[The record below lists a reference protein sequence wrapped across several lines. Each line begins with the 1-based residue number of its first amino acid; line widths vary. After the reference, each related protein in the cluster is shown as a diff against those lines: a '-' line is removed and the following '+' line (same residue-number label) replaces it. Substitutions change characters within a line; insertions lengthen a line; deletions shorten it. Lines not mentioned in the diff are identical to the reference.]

1 MPSRSNGGALVA
13 YALRETWSSP
23 TDILTIVLIIG
34 GDVVQKALAQ
44 TTGAPIIP
52 APVCFS
58 FGWVAYAFTALIGLV
73 GPGRLM
79 PDSDYSCKLIN
90 LESGYARD
98 NFSWAVGRVFRRFET
113 RWVSSDALVVEVF
126 STVGKAEWGPGEG
139 GKNGKATHGKQKHS
153 YAGRPIWGY
162 VRVLSYIV
170 ILVQL
175 GIAAIPF
182 GLYGNWGIFFV
193 AATGQALVFATTA
206 LPQWRVEK
214 LSCRKGS
221 KKNIALTRGNG
232 SRYVAVIL
240 GNGVGLDLEDLAG
253 AESPR
258 MKRAWLEHGLFVRR
272 RTNKRDAEGVAG
284 ETIHQAPGSDVE
296 VLTWKSQPID
306 LWATRLMCFILAV
319 LWIGFLICVT
329 ALAGDAW
336 YLMAVGALGMSQNA
350 IVAGVDFKSE
360 RYGMHLEKV
369 KSFGGRKVMESL
381 KSFETE
387 YPGNGKALV
396 DEFFPGSL
404 RPDEVEWWDRAEAT
418 YKELKQRLKEEKAK
432 AKREAEKEVESTIL
446 VA

>member
-1 MPSRSNGGALVA
+1 MPFRRDGSALVA
-13 YALRETWSSP
+13 SSLRATWSSP

-79 PDSDYSCKLIN
+79 PDPDYNCKLIN

-126 STVGKAEWGPGEG
+126 KTVGKAEWGPSEG
-139 GKNGKATHGKQKHS
+139 GKRARATNGKQRQS
-153 YAGRPIWGY
+153 YAGRPEWGY

-214 LSCRKGS
+214 LSCRKAS

-232 SRYVAVIL
+232 SRYVAVVL

-272 RTNKRDAEGVAG
+272 RKNRIDAEGLTG
-284 ETIHQAPGSDVE
+284 ETMHQAPGLDVE
-296 VLTWKSQPID
+296 VLTWKSQPMD
-306 LWATRLMCFILAV
+306 LWATRFMCFILAV

-336 YLMAVGALGMSQNA
+336 YLMAVGAIGMSQNA

-360 RYGMHLEKV
+360 RYGMHLERV
-369 KSFGGRKVMESL
+369 DSFGGRKVMESL
-381 KSFETE
+381 KNFETV

-418 YKELKQRLKEEKAK
+418 YNELKRKSKEEKAK
-432 AKREAEKEVESTIL
+432 AKREAEKEDQSTIL
-446 VA
+446 NA

>member
-1 MPSRSNGGALVA
+1 MPSRHDGGALVSS
-13 YALRETWSSP
+13 ALRETWSSP

-58 FGWVAYAFTALIGLV
+58 FGWVAYAFTALIGLA
-73 GPGRLM
+73 GSGRLM
-79 PDSDYSCKLIN
+79 PDPDYSCKLIN

-98 NFSWAVGRVFRRFET
+98 NFSWAVGRLFRRFET

-126 STVGKAEWGPGEG
+126 KTVGKAEWGPGARE
-139 GKNGKATHGKQKHS
+139 KSARATYGKQKHS

-162 VRVLSYIV
+162 VRVLSYTV

-214 LSCRKGS
+214 LSCRKAS

-258 MKRAWLEHGLFVRR
+258 MKRTWLEHGLFVRR
-272 RTNKRDAEGVAG
+272 RTNKSDAEGVAG
-284 ETIHQAPGSDVE
+284 EKIHQAPNIDVE

-306 LWATRLMCFILAV
+306 LWATRLMCFILAI

-329 ALAGDAW
+329 ALAKDAW

-381 KSFETE
+381 KNFETE

-404 RPDEVEWWDRAEAT
+404 RPDEVEWWDMAEAAF
-418 YKELKQRLKEEKAK
+418 KELKQKLKEEKAE
-432 AKREAEKEVESTIL
+432 ATREGEKDVKSIIL
-446 VA
+446 DA

>member
-1 MPSRSNGGALVA
+1 MSPNRNGGAIVA
-13 YALRETWSSP
+13 SALRNTWSSP

-44 TTGAPIIP
+44 TTGAPNIP

-79 PDSDYSCKLIN
+79 PDPDYSCKLIN

-98 NFSWAVGRVFRRFET
+98 NFSWAVSRVFRRFET
-113 RWVSSDALVVEVF
+113 RWVSSDAMVVEVF
-126 STVGKAEWGPGEG
+126 KTVGKAEWGPDGG
-139 GKNGKATHGKQKHS
+139 GKPGEATNSKQKQS
-153 YAGRPIWGY
+153 YAGRPVWGY
-162 VRVLSYIV
+162 VKVLSYIV

-193 AATGQALVFATTA
+193 AATGQALVLATTA

-232 SRYVAVIL
+232 SRYIAVIL

-258 MKRAWLEHGLFVRR
+258 MKRAWLEHGIFVRR
-272 RTNKRDAEGVAG
+272 HMNKRDDEGAAG
-284 ETIHQAPGSDVE
+284 ETSHHAPGLDVE

-306 LWATRLMCFILAV
+306 LWATRFMCFILAI

-329 ALAGDAW
+329 ALADDAW

-369 KSFGGRKVMESL
+369 ESFGGRKVMEAL
-381 KSFETE
+381 KNFEKE

-404 RPDEVEWWDRAEAT
+404 RPDEVEWWDTAEAT
-418 YKELKQRLKEEKAK
+418 YKESKQKLKEEKEK
-432 AKREAEKEVESTIL
+432 AKREAEKDIKSTTL
-446 VA
+446 DA

>member
-1 MPSRSNGGALVA
+1 MPFNREGGALVA
-13 YALRETWSSP
+13 SALRTTWSSP

-44 TTGAPIIP
+44 TTGAPNIP

-79 PDSDYSCKLIN
+79 PDPDYSCKLIN

-113 RWVSSDALVVEVF
+113 RWVSSEALVVEVF
-126 STVGKAEWGPGEG
+126 KTVGEAEWGPGEK
-139 GKNGKATHGKQKHS
+139 GKSEKATYGKQKQS
-153 YAGRPIWGY
+153 YAGRPVWGY
-162 VRVLSYIV
+162 VRVLSYVV

-175 GIAAIPF
+175 GIAAVPF
-182 GLYGNWGIFFV
+182 ALYGNWGIFFV
-193 AATGQALVFATTA
+193 AATGQGLVFATTA

-214 LSCRKGS
+214 LSCRKAS

-272 RTNKRDAEGVAG
+272 RGDKSDAEGVAG
-284 ETIHQAPGSDVE
+284 ETVHQAPGSDVE

-306 LWATRLMCFILAV
+306 LWATRFMCFILAI

-329 ALAGDAW
+329 ALADDAW

-369 KSFGGRKVMESL
+369 TSFGGRKVMESL
-381 KSFETE
+381 KNFEME

-404 RPDEVEWWDRAEAT
+404 RPDEVEWWNRAETT
-418 YKELKQRLKEEKAK
+418 YKELKQKLKDEKANATK
-432 AKREAEKEVESTIL
+432 KAEKDVKTTIINT
-446 VA
+446 

>member
-1 MPSRSNGGALVA
+1 M
-13 YALRETWSSP
+13 
-23 TDILTIVLIIG
+23 
-34 GDVVQKALAQ
+34 
-44 TTGAPIIP
+44 
-52 APVCFS
+52 
-58 FGWVAYAFTALIGLV
+58 
-73 GPGRLM
+73 
-79 PDSDYSCKLIN
+79 
-90 LESGYARD
+90 
-98 NFSWAVGRVFRRFET
+98 
-113 RWVSSDALVVEVF
+113 
-126 STVGKAEWGPGEG
+126 
-139 GKNGKATHGKQKHS
+139 
-153 YAGRPIWGY
+153 
-162 VRVLSYIV
+162 RVLSYLV

-193 AATGQALVFATTA
+193 AATGQALVFVTTA

-214 LSCRKGS
+214 LSCRKAS
-221 KKNIALTRGNG
+221 KTNVALTRGNG

-258 MKRAWLEHGLFVRR
+258 MKRVWLEHGLFVRR
-272 RTNKRDAEGVAG
+272 RTNKGDAEGLAG
-284 ETIHQAPGSDVE
+284 QTVLQAPGLDVE

-306 LWATRLMCFILAV
+306 LWATRFMCFALAI

-329 ALAGDAW
+329 ALAEDAW

-369 KSFGGRKVMESL
+369 KSFGGRKVMEAL
-381 KSFETE
+381 KNFETE

-418 YKELKQRLKEEKAK
+418 YNDLKKKLKEEKAK
-432 AKREAEKEVESTIL
+432 AKREAEKEDKSTIL
-446 VA
+446 NF

>member
-1 MPSRSNGGALVA
+1 M
-13 YALRETWSSP
+13 
-23 TDILTIVLIIG
+23 
-34 GDVVQKALAQ
+34 
-44 TTGAPIIP
+44 
-52 APVCFS
+52 
-58 FGWVAYAFTALIGLV
+58 
-73 GPGRLM
+73 
-79 PDSDYSCKLIN
+79 
-90 LESGYARD
+90 
-98 NFSWAVGRVFRRFET
+98 
-113 RWVSSDALVVEVF
+113 VVEVF
-126 STVGKAEWGPGEG
+126 KTVGTAEWGPGEG
-139 GKNGKATHGKQKHS
+139 GESRKAARGKQKQA

-162 VRVLSYIV
+162 VRVFSYIV

-182 GLYGNWGIFFV
+182 GLYGNWGISLV

-206 LPQWRVEK
+206 LPQRRAEK
-214 LSCRKGS
+214 LSCRKAS

-272 RTNKRDAEGVAG
+272 RKNKSDAEGVAG
-284 ETIHQAPGSDVE
+284 ETVHQAPGLDVE

-306 LWATRLMCFILAV
+306 LWATRFMCFILAF

-329 ALAGDAW
+329 ALAEDAW
-336 YLMAVGALGMSQNA
+336 YLMAVGALGISQNA

-360 RYGMHLEKV
+360 RYSMHLEKV
-369 KSFGGRKVMESL
+369 KSFGGRKAMESL
-381 KSFETE
+381 KNFETE

-396 DEFFPGSL
+396 DEFFPESL

-418 YKELKQRLKEEKAK
+418 YKESKLKLKEEKAK
-432 AKREAEKEVESTIL
+432 AKREADKDVNTLIL
-446 VA
+446 DG

>member
-1 MPSRSNGGALVA
+1 MSPSRNGGALVA
-13 YALRETWSSP
+13 SALRETWSSP

-44 TTGAPIIP
+44 TTGAPTIP

-79 PDSDYSCKLIN
+79 PDPDYGCKLIN

-98 NFSWAVGRVFRRFET
+98 NFSWAISRVFRRFET

-126 STVGKAEWGPGEG
+126 QTVGMPQWSPAEEKKGE
-139 GKNGKATHGKQKHS
+139 KATSGKKKHS

-193 AATGQALVFATTA
+193 AVTGQVLVFATTG

-214 LSCRKGS
+214 LSCRKAS

-258 MKRAWLEHGLFVRR
+258 MKRVWLEHGLFVKR
-272 RTNKRDAEGVAG
+272 RTNKSDAEGAAG
-284 ETIHQAPGSDVE
+284 EKIHQIPGSDVE

-306 LWATRLMCFILAV
+306 LWATRLMCFILAI

-329 ALAGDAW
+329 ALAEDAW
-336 YLMAVGALGMSQNA
+336 YLMAVGAIGMSQNA

-369 KSFGGRKVMESL
+369 KSFGGRKVMDTL
-381 KSFETE
+381 KHFETG

-418 YKELKQRLKEEKAK
+418 YKQLKQKLKEEKAR
-432 AKREAEKEVESTIL
+432 AQREAEKDHKSTIL
-446 VA
+446 DG